1 MSAATCAIRTLHV
14 AAQYIQHR
22 KDREQQQG
30 ACEDVSSA
38 EESAAQD
45 GARRPMVFSNIVPAA
60 SR

>member
-1 MSAATCAIRTLHV
+1 MSAAVAATRTLHV

-22 KDREQQQG
+22 KDREQQQS

-38 EESAAQD
+38 EDGAAQD
-45 GARRPMVFSNIVPAA
+45 GRRPMVFSNIVPAS